1 MDRIWQNFNTMVSTM
16 GSPGQVWDTADAW
29 SDRVG
34 VPVSSQV
41 QTAETGMLSVDDNW
55 DGDAADAYRQMLP
68 LQKTAL
74 DKIKSTISDG
84 VSSVLKDVAMGIL
97 VFWAGLIA
105 ALLALVV
112 GLIGAICSSAT
123 IVGLPAAPFIAS
135 GAALICSASMITG
148 AEILKG
154 VCSSANA
161 TLRQKFDNTGFH
173 EGHWPPAV
181 KT

>member
-1 MDRIWQNFNTMVSTM
+1 MTLQVALEALRSDAARWERVAHVTNSASAGAQTL
-16 GSPGQVWDTADAW
+16 GLSP
-29 SDRVG
+29 
-34 VPVSSQV
+34 V
-41 QTAETGMLSVDDNW
+41 QLSWASLETGLSNTYDS
-55 DGDAADAYRQMLP
+55 L
-68 LQKTAL
+68 L
-74 DKIKSTISDG
+74 DKTVRLLDEAT
-84 VSSVLKDVAMGIL
+84 DVYRDLGTT
-97 VFWAGLIA
+97 

-154 VCSSANA
+154 VCSSADA
-161 TLRQKFDNTGFH
+161 TLRQKFDNPGFH

-181 KT
+181 KP